1 MTSWLSKIPAMSYYL
16 ENVFKLCKSLAA
28 FWFPADIK
36 DAESIDK
43 KGLKT
48 KKQKQKIK
56 KPTKQTQ
63 NPLH

>member
-1 MTSWLSKIPAMSYYL
+1 MSYYL

-28 FWFPADIK
+28 LWFPADIK